1 MSIEFQD
8 GLEER
13 IVSSTLSG
21 MDENEVTLRP
31 QTLSEYT
38 GQEKAKENLTVC
50 IEAAKLRGE
59 SMDHVL
65 LYGPPGLGK
74 TTCRRNSK

>member
-50 IEAAKLRGE
+50 IEAASYVENQWITCCYTDLRG
-59 SMDHVL
+59 SAKPHL
-65 LYGPPGLGK
+65 PA
-74 TTCRRNSK
+74 